1 MTHGT
6 MGRTRGR
13 VPPAMLA
20 VLALAGCER
29 VVDVTVPTAEPRLV
43 VEARLERVR
52 GAVTGRQV
60 IRLSSTQ
67 PFFARTAPDAV
78 TGATVSVTDDAA
90 RTVVLRPTVTPGE
103 YATDSLVVETGRRY
117 TLRIRHAGDDY
128 ESVTTALAAPPIDS
142 LSFVPPRQNE
152 GPQSGLRAA
161 LTFRDPA
168 GVANWYLADQFVNG
182 VRLLMPDT
190 VFAERATFSDEFR
203 DGRRFTGIRPYA
215 ARPVRSGDTVHVRL
229 MSLPQEVYRWFDVVN
244 LAISGDGSPL
254 SAPPASA
261 RGNVRNVT
269 RPTVVAL
276 GYFYATEV
284 SEIGRRV
291 P

>member
-1 MTHGT
+1 MRHHV
-6 MGRTRGR
+6 RTAPRRGLLLG
-13 VPPAMLA
+13 LA
-20 VLALAGCER
+20 IATLAGCER
-29 VVDVTVPTAEPRLV
+29 VVDITVPTSESRLV

-52 GAVTGRQV
+52 GAVTGRQE

-67 PFFARTAPDAV
+67 PFFARTPPDPV
-78 TGATVSVTDDAA
+78 TGATVTVTDDAS
-90 RTVVLRPTVTPGE
+90 RTTTLRPGASPGA
-103 YATDSLVVETGRRY
+103 YVTDSLVIETGRRY

-128 ESVTTALAAPPIDS
+128 ESVTTALATPPIDS
-142 LSFVPPRQNE
+142 LTFVAPRQNE

-161 LTFRDPA
+161 ITFRDPA

-190 VFAERATFSDEFR
+190 TFAERATFSDEFR
-203 DGRRFTGIRPYA
+203 DGRRLAGIRPYA
-215 ARPVRSGDTVHVRL
+215 ARPVRSGDTVVVRL
-229 MSLPQEVYRWFDVVN
+229 VSLPQEVFRWFDVVN
-244 LAISGDGSPL
+244 LAIDADGSPFA
-254 SAPPASA
+254 APPASA

-269 RPTVVAL
+269 RPAAVAL

-284 SEIGRRV
+284 TEVGRRV

>member
-1 MTHGT
+1 MMNDT
-6 MGRTRGR
+6 MGSARGR
-13 VPPAMLA
+13 VLPAMLA
-20 VLALAGCER
+20 VLALTGCER

-52 GAVTGRQV
+52 GAVTRRQV
-60 IRLSSTQ
+60 VRLSSTQ
-67 PFFARTAPDAV
+67 AYFARTAPDPV
-78 TGATVSVTDDAA
+78 TGATVTVTDDAA
-90 RTVVLRPTVTPGE
+90 RTVTLQPGATPGI
-103 YATDSLVVETGRRY
+103 YATDSLLIEVGRRY

-128 ESVTTALAAPPIDS
+128 ESVTTALATPPIDS
-142 LSFVPPRQNE
+142 LAFLAPRQGE

-161 LTFRDPA
+161 ITFRDPA
-168 GVANWYLADQFVNG
+168 GVANWYIADQFVNG

-190 VFAERATFSDEFR
+190 TVAQRATVSDELR
-203 DGRRFTGIRPYA
+203 DGRRLTNIRPYA
-215 ARPVRSGDTVHVRL
+215 GRPVRSGDTVVVRL

-244 LAISGDGSPL
+244 LAIDGDGSPF

-269 RPTVVAL
+269 RPAVVAL

-284 SEIGRRV
+284 TEIGRRV